1 MYGLSETD
9 FFQIIDILKKYKE
22 KIKWVKIF
30 GSRAREDY
38 KKTSDIDL
46 AINFRVEN
54 ILNFVKEDFYES
66 NLKYTV
72 DIIEYNDKIGENI
85 KKNIDK
91 DGILIYKTNDLGE
104 ILMNENKLKYK
115 LEDFRKALNK
125 LNIALEKDAHL
136 DELYLDGTIQR
147 FEFVYELSWKLMKS
161 YLEYQGVEVVSPRE
175 TFREGFKEGLIE
187 DASEWINLMLNRNR
201 TSHTY
206 NEETAWDIYDKIK
219 LEYIN
224 LFNKF
229 ETIMIEK
236 IK

>member
-9 FFQIIDILKKYKE
+9 FFKIIDILKKYKE
-22 KIKWVKIF
+22 KIEWVKIF
-30 GSRAREDY
+30 GSRSRGDY
-38 KKTSDIDL
+38 KETSDIDL
-46 AINFRVEN
+46 AIFLRVNN
-54 ILNFVKEDFYES
+54 IIDDIRNDFYES
-66 NLKYTV
+66 DLKYTV
-72 DIIEYNDKIGENI
+72 DVIEYTKNIGENI
-85 KKNIDK
+85 KRNIET
-91 DGILIYKTNDLGE
+91 DGILIYKTNEKGG

-115 LEDFRKALNK
+115 LEDFQKALKK
-125 LNIALEKDAHL
+125 LEIALEKDAHL

-229 ETIMIEK
+229 EAIMIEK

>member
-9 FFQIIDILKKYKE
+9 FFQMIDILKKYKE

-85 KKNIDK
+85 KKNIDR

-125 LNIALEKDAHL
+125 LNVALEKDAHL

-229 ETIMIEK
+229 ESIMIEK